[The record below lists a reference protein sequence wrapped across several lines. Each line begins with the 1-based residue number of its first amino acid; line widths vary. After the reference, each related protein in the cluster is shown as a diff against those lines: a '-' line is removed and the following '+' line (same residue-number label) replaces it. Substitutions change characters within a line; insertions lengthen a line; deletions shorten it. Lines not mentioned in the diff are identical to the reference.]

1 MKKSQKF
8 VFLCL
13 SVVLLLIL
21 LFFGALSWGV
31 LSQIHSDTS
40 ITKEIENEKKN
51 IETNLKTSSDIYI
64 ELYNKLYAATENY
77 TSWEPIDSSSSQ
89 TAYEN
94 ILNVSGI
101 KSTIVTLSDND
112 GLYLNDEG
120 EKEKIVIFHITYK
133 GLAKFEDER
142 TEYIENVVSYLI
154 KPVIPQ
160 YQDEKL
166 KVLIENAQKNTS
178 SIDKIEGISYTPDVC
193 TANEIQFSIML
204 RIDRSVNNY

>member
-112 GLYLNDEG
+112 GIYLNDEG
-120 EKEKIVIFHITYK
+120 AKEGIVIFHITYK

-178 SIDKIEGISYTPDVC
+178 SIDKIEGISYTPDVN
-193 TANEIQFSIML
+193 TNNEIKFNLML
-204 RIDRSVNNY
+204 RTDK

>member
-1 MKKSQKF
+1 MKKKLKIC
-8 VFLCL
+8 FLCL
-13 SVVLLLIL
+13 SVVLLL
-21 LFFGALSWGV
+21 LFLSFVLLSWGV
-31 LSQIHSDTS
+31 LSQINSDTS

-51 IETNLKTSSDIYI
+51 IKTNPKTSSDIYI
-64 ELYNKLYAATENY
+64 ESYNELYAATENY
-77 TSWEPIDSSSSQ
+77 TSWEPIDSSNSQ
-89 TAYEN
+89 TVYEN

-133 GLAKFEDER
+133 GLAKFEDDR
-142 TEYIENVVSYLI
+142 TEYIENVVRYLI
-154 KPVIPQ
+154 EPVMPQ

-166 KVLIENAQKNTS
+166 KVLIENAQQNTLL
-178 SIDKIEGISYTPDVC
+178 IDKVEGISYTPDVC

-204 RIDRSVNNY
+204 RIDQSVNNY